1 MVAKHNVVG
10 FVGGGKM
17 AEALISGLLRD
28 TAVDTAQVVVC
39 EIHPERAQYLRDTYA
54 IRSCSFEDLADRAD
68 IIVIA
73 VKPQV
78 VPEVIESL
86 APHITDRHMIISVA
100 AGVPTSTF
108 EATFDRTPV
117 VRVMPNTPALVGQG
131 VAVVAPGAKADQE
144 HLDIAKRILA
154 TTGVVLQ
161 LPESQLD
168 AVTAVSG
175 TGPAYFFLLAELI
188 IDAATSLGLEPHVA
202 RDLVVQTALGA
213 AVMLRDSGDDAAGLR
228 AAVTSPGGTTAAA
241 VDVLEE
247 RGLRDIVSAAVRA
260 ARDRSVELGK
270 KT

>member
-1 MVAKHNVVG
+1 MIAKHNVVG

-28 TAVDTAQVVVC
+28 TAIDTAQVVVC
-39 EIHPERAQYLRDTYA
+39 EIHPERAQYLRETYA
-54 IRSCSFEDLADRAD
+54 IRSCDFGEIAERAD

-78 VPEVIESL
+78 VPDVIASL
-86 APHITDRHMIISVA
+86 APHITARHMVISIA

-108 EATFDRTPV
+108 EATFDRSPV

-161 LPESQLD
+161 LPEDQLD

-175 TGPAYFFLLAELI
+175 TGPAYFFLLAELL
-188 IDAATSLGLEPHVA
+188 IDAATSVGLDRQTA
-202 RDLVVQTALGA
+202 RDLVVQTAIGA
-213 AVMLRDSGDDAAGLR
+213 AVMLRDSGDDAAALR

-241 VDVLEE
+241 VDVLHG
-247 RGLRDIVSAAVRA
+247 RGIDEIVTAAVTA
-260 ARDRSVELGK
+260 ARDRSIELGK
-270 KT
+270 KS